1 MRRAQF
7 SARNSRRAL
16 LGAQFSDAAI
26 HHLSRYAA
34 TGPGSSQFEWL
45 KRDLAKVDRTKTPW
59 LIVMQHTPWYTSN
72 AHHPMTE
79 GAPMRAAMEPL
90 FLGAGVD
97 LVLTGHV
104 HAYERTHAVADG
116 KIDEKNGI
124 VHVTIGD
131 GGNREEFA
139 TPWLPDQPP
148 WSALREY
155 AYGWG
160 TLALNSTHLVWEWL
174 RNDDPWNPPGERVG
188 DSFVL
193 TTRAERK

>member
-1 MRRAQF
+1 MRKRTALQLAFLTLTITPLAGHAQHGI
-7 SARNSRRAL
+7 S
-16 LGAQFSDAAI
+16 G
-26 HHLSRYAA
+26 
-34 TGPGSSQFEWL
+34 G
-45 KRDLAKVDRTKTPW
+45 K
-59 LIVMQHTPWYTSN
+59 
-72 AHHPMTE
+72 PMT
-79 GAPMRAAMEPL
+79 
-90 FLGAGVD
+90 FF
-97 LVLTGHV
+97 
-104 HAYERTHAVADG
+104 
-116 KIDEKNGI
+116 
-124 VHVTIGD
+124 VTSESIGD

-193 TTRAERK
+193 TTRAGRK